1 MTSPARIIQVGVN
14 GYGRHHLETIAEL
27 EALGRAQLVAAV
39 DPQPGAFDAAPVCT
53 TLEQALSEHPADVV
67 SIATPIGTH
76 AELAILALEH
86 GADVLL
92 EKPPTASLAEFQ
104 ALLAVAERT
113 GRAVQVGFQALGSD
127 GIDVLQTA
135 LADGVVGDHARV
147 VAWGEWSRSVG
158 YYTRSSWA
166 GHRVFKGHRVADGAV
181 TNPLAHAVASA
192 LAVSGAQR
200 ADQVRWVDTE
210 LYRAHDIETDD
221 TAWVEVG
228 TTVGVPVQAA
238 LTLCSPTAGA
248 DPSPSVAVIGDR
260 GSVTFRYT
268 DDEVDWR
275 LDGEPERTERVSR
288 QGLLAN
294 LLDHREHGIPLL
306 APLADTGAFMSVLE
320 ASQTAPEPQPIVAA
334 FITWSGDGDARVPVI
349 QGIADAVAAAVRD
362 GRSWSQLGVPWA
374 TAGPTRWVP

>member
-14 GYGRHHLETIAEL
+14 GYGRHHLEAIAET
-27 EALGRAQLVAAV
+27 EALGRARLVAAV
-39 DPQPGAFDAAPVCT
+39 DPAPGEFGGVPVHD
-53 TLEQALSEHPADVV
+53 TLEQALALHDADVV

-92 EKPPTASLAEFQ
+92 EKPPTASLSEFQ

-127 GIDVLQTA
+127 GVDVLQTA
-135 LADGVVGDHARV
+135 LADGLVGDHARV

-158 YYTRSSWA
+158 YYNRSPWA
-166 GHRVFKGHRVADGAV
+166 GHRVFNGRRVADGAV

-192 LAVSGAQR
+192 LAIAGAQR

-210 LYRAHDIETDD
+210 LYRAHDIDTDD

-228 TTVGVPVQAA
+228 TTVGVPVQAV
-238 LTLCSPTAGA
+238 LTLCAPTDGP
-248 DPSPSVAVIGDR
+248 DPSPRVAVIGDR

-275 LDGEPERTERVSR
+275 LADEPERTEGVSR
-288 QGLLAN
+288 QTLLAN
-294 LLDHREHGIPLL
+294 LLDHREHGVALL
-306 APLADTGAFMSVLE
+306 APLVETGAFMCALE
-320 ASQTAPEPQPIVAA
+320 ASQTAPEPHSVEQRFVDWTGEGDGRTPVIHGITETVAA
-334 FITWSGDGDARVPVI
+334 VVREGRPWS
-349 QGIADAVAAAVRD
+349 AAGA
-362 GRSWSQLGVPWA
+362 PWA
-374 TAGPTRWVP
+374 SAFPLRWVP